1 MTDQKVDSKRI
12 AVVSGRYPL
21 TKFDSYV
28 NHKAYCDLH
37 GYTYIS
43 CSWPTGAN
51 NPYMNKIRYI
61 QSYVH
66 AFDYIFWIDDDAFF
80 IDLEQSLEDFLPAE
94 THFLSVCSSPDF
106 KALKTFISSG
116 QFMIRCN
123 AVGKSFL
130 SEVERMDLEAVRDW
144 WKSEL
149 GYFSNGDQDAMVF
162 LLKEDE
168 KYKNYTCY
176 NYKYFNSRIEN
187 LDNSDRV
194 FILHFT
200 GVPER
205 KQESWLRAQ
214 SILRCGSA
222 LLPDSVVEK
231 YLKPKA
237 ARKKLKSRIAKKIR
251 VALAKI
257 LKK

>member
-1 MTDQKVDSKRI
+1 
-12 AVVSGRYPL
+12 
-21 TKFDSYV
+21 
-28 NHKAYCDLH
+28 
-37 GYTYIS
+37 
-43 CSWPTGAN
+43 
-51 NPYMNKIRYI
+51 
-61 QSYVH
+61 
-66 AFDYIFWIDDDAFF
+66 
-80 IDLEQSLEDFLPAE
+80 
-94 THFLSVCSSPDF
+94 
-106 KALKTFISSG
+106 
-116 QFMIRCN
+116 
-123 AVGKSFL
+123 
-130 SEVERMDLEAVRDW
+130 
-144 WKSEL
+144 
-149 GYFSNGDQDAMVF
+149 MVF

-187 LDNSDRV
+187 LDNSDRI